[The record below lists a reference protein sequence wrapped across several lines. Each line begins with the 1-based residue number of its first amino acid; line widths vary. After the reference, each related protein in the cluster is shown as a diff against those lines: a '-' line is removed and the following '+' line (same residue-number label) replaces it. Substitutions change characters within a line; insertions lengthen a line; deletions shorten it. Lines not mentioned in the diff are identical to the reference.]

1 MKKVYFTFNQYR
13 CPSHHP
19 YKDGYMIIKASTEQE
34 AIKIFDSIFPS
45 KTEDHNFFTHYVL
58 EENEQMENIAGLK
71 YYAKDTCHAVL
82 DTDFLPGIYDFFKA
96 EIEKLNETDDFE
108 YSKFNYDKTAL
119 INVYYNVDCVS
130 SGQIVVDYYNI
141 KNTILPYLDE
151 LDGDYSKFDYSK
163 ISDKAEQFLYDFDDI
178 YAIKEAFGWVLKDR
192 LKYKGLGE
200 MLEQID
206 TKAQI
211 ETIKANIND
220 ISLSYGENKILHN
233 IVDLYTKNQDE
244 TYRKGIIDSF
254 EATMGK
260 KLKDFTREII
270 KSLNEKPF
278 DDIEI

>member
-1 MKKVYFTFNQYR
+1 
-13 CPSHHP
+13 
-19 YKDGYMIIKASTEQE
+19 
-34 AIKIFDSIFPS
+34 
-45 KTEDHNFFTHYVL
+45 
-58 EENEQMENIAGLK
+58 
-71 YYAKDTCHAVL
+71 
-82 DTDFLPGIYDFFKA
+82 
-96 EIEKLNETDDFE
+96 
-108 YSKFNYDKTAL
+108 
-119 INVYYNVDCVS
+119 
-130 SGQIVVDYYNI
+130 
-141 KNTILPYLDE
+141 
-151 LDGDYSKFDYSK
+151 
-163 ISDKAEQFLYDFDDI
+163 
-178 YAIKEAFGWVLKDR
+178 
-192 LKYKGLGE
+192 

-244 TYRKGIIDSF
+244 TYRKGIIDCF